1 MKLLIRHFRIFL
13 YKTNKTIYGFFSF
26 LQFYIDIAG
35 ITNPK
40 QLKADYEHLRY
51 IIQNDHC
58 YTPYTYA
65 DSLSENKS
73 EDVSEGTKRDVKS
86 KQKTSSTPASSST
99 AKRPGRPPSSSKSTP
114 SNGLDRDASNS
125 ARNRS
130 VDDANS
136 SNENTADQNDSDE
149 EEAESETDYS
159 NFTASDTDNDRDSDL
174 DFSVN
179 DCHSRRAK
187 KFKKRKIQAKKLANK
202 KRRRSTID
210 FTGSDDGTTPKGK
223 KAAKLPKKTLNTS
236 GKSTTAASPAISS
249 TSKSPAATST
259 PRLTKVTYVKESP
272 QTISHDNPSKAP
284 AIQKAT
290 STTTPQST
298 PPSSASSSSL
308 SSVDNKPK
316 SIIVVKQREKKV
328 QSENVVSDMSSLFTP
343 DVIKKKNPTENTV
356 STYKH
361 PIVVVNANRIPL
373 STPTIRFDSV
383 SKSLTPIIVHSIAP
397 QTTTPR
403 ITTTTT
409 TRVIR
414 MPAMQYRKIVKP
426 TVTNLASESDK
437 QLDLIDSLVQ
447 EELSKSE
454 ADATSSSSSSA
465 SSQLI
470 VPAAIPNIVKMLE
483 TSEASPS
490 IEPADLVQASS
501 TSNTMPITYSTT
513 QSTHDAQMLP
523 DELLDSIVNSDYMTD
538 DLMQHVAKLVE
549 DKNLQEVID
558 QQMQDVNS
566 ITSCTATPPPQS
578 QIQAISVVPK
588 PIIVHST
595 ASTPA
600 KLPEEQKEIVNMAK
614 TSATGV
620 ALASMAKKKEIIIRR
635 SDGRMITLPPMEAP
649 TTRGAKRRA
658 EIIPGQETPQKS
670 ETTKTI
676 EPTDSSFEQKS
687 APNTPTTESIK
698 SPMNSATKQA
708 KPIVARER
716 RASVAV
722 KRASTDSKP
731 RRSMSISNPPPTP
744 TGTTAAGGEDEDD
757 DDEEDGSDGSYNSED
772 DPHR

>member
-1 MKLLIRHFRIFL
+1 MF
-13 YKTNKTIYGFFSF
+13 TDFFFF
-26 LQFYIDIAG
+26 LQFFIDIAG

-65 DSLSENKS
+65 DSLSENKKS
-73 EDVSEGTKRDVKS
+73 EDLSEGTKRDAKS

-99 AKRPGRPPSSSKSTP
+99 AKKPGRPPLSKSTP

-223 KAAKLPKKTLNTS
+223 KVAKLPKKALNTS
-236 GKSTTAASPAISS
+236 AKSTTAASPAVSS

-259 PRLTKVTYVKESP
+259 PRLTKVTYVKEST

-290 STTTPQST
+290 STTTSQST
-298 PPSSASSSSL
+298 PSSSTSL

-356 STYKH
+356 SAYKH

-373 STPTIRFDSV
+373 STPTIRVDSV

-414 MPAMQYRKIVKP
+414 MPAMTYCKMVKP
-426 TVTNLASESDK
+426 AVTKLASESDK

-454 ADATSSSSSSA
+454 ADATSSSSA

-490 IEPADLVQASS
+490 IEKTDLVQTSS

-566 ITSCTATPPPQS
+566 ISSCTATPPPPPPHS

-600 KLPEEQKEIVNMAK
+600 KLPEEQKEIVNIAK

-620 ALASMAKKKEIIIRR
+620 ALAAMANKKGITVRR
-635 SDGRMITLPPMEAP
+635 SDGRIIILPPIEAP

-658 EIIPGQETPQKS
+658 EIIPGQETLQKS
-670 ETTKTI
+670 ETIKTI

-687 APNTPTTESIK
+687 APNTPTTEPIK
-698 SPMNSATKQA
+698 SPLNSATKQA

-722 KRASTDSKP
+722 KRASTDTKP

-744 TGTTAAGGEDEDD
+744 TGITAVGGEDDDD